1 MILDQR
7 REKDTKIED
16 EKEMKNKPKKKKAL
30 EKNGYCCIC
39 LFTNRTSQDPPPSYV
54 LSFINKP

>member
-16 EKEMKNKPKKKKAL
+16 EKEMKNKPKKKKANDTW
-30 EKNGYCCIC
+30 K
-39 LFTNRTSQDPPPSYV
+39 RTDIVVFVYLRTEQVKVPPPLLRLIIY
-54 LSFINKP
+54 

>member
-16 EKEMKNKPKKKKAL
+16 EKEMKNKPKKKKANDTW
-30 EKNGYCCIC
+30 K
-39 LFTNRTSQDPPPSYV
+39 RTDIVAFVYLQTEQVKGPPPLLRLIIY
-54 LSFINKP
+54 